1 MSGLV
6 VRRKAVVEIVG
17 RKVVR
22 ELRKNQFFSCL
33 GDKGTTGDR
42 TIVLQFIL
50 VKNFFFFFIFP
61 LRRCVTRAVLKT
73 SGKTP
78 EDMEEVTRAE
88 RERRRVLRHST
99 SRVVEIGPV

>member
-6 VRRKAVVEIVG
+6 GRRKAVVEIVG

-50 VKNFFFFFIFP
+50 VKIFFFFFFP